1 MFSEEQADRRN
12 GSLGL
17 TAAHKKSDK
26 RNVLCAHIPADPQ
39 QASSIKPAHLWG
51 NAESAMVSRVGML
64 HCQRSVLT
72 IGDFDLAF
80 ILQR

>member
-26 RNVLCAHIPADPQ
+26 RNVLCARILADPQ
-39 QASSIKPAHLWG
+39 QAAPKKSAQLWG
-51 NAESAMVSRVGML
+51 KAESAMVSRVETL
-64 HCQRSVLT
+64 HCQRIST
-72 IGDFDLAF
+72 HN
-80 ILQR
+80 R